1 MLRLQK
7 AQQLFMRRN
16 NYDHLTYEQKRAVIE
31 ALERRKERLI
41 RMFETEKFMDDV
53 YRCFN
58 GGKDPWDSLY

>member
-1 MLRLQK
+1 
-7 AQQLFMRRN
+7 MRRN

-41 RMFETEKFMDDV
+41 TMFETEKFMDDV

-58 GGKDPWDSLY
+58 GGKDPWGSLY